1 MRLYE
6 WSKEKEG
13 KCSSRHELPARCRAR
28 SRSPSVRCSAR
39 SRSPLVRSL
48 VRHLLHE
55 ERRSK
60 TQGGESGNLRAR
72 PGGHLAGTRKGRNK
86 CERAR
91 PDHLARPP
99 PNNNAHTLTAHADEA
114 FAQHPIIMMGH
125 SLARQPRPNPPE
137 NRAAHAPER
146 GTPSVAGGHRTG
158 CIAHSGSLDKVPFL
172 LAPGVSLIKFLRNF
186 PAVFPLRAVQRGTGR
201 AGLGGGRREGRRRRW
216 QEFNGTP
223 GHALRQLACGACGW
237 HGGGPGARV
246 ERGGRGRE
254 RGGGRAKRASLAP
267 VLCCLLAR
275 LLTACVNFPRPAWSE
290 PIHVARCTC
299 CVQRG
304 RCVCARALHIVHALR
319 GLPALF
325 TS

>member
-1 MRLYE
+1 MCVIDSLELLDLTPSFLWFLTKSVDGAQISLFVYLDLLAPFTPPRLTPRLGSSGGDFDAFPPTDRRSSGFQVFCPCQKKMKGCQLSMPLSHCHPHPARPPWTTGAHSCACVRKFVLAPPCVHWSPE

-172 LAPGVSLIKFLRNF
+172 LPPGFHL
-186 PAVFPLRAVQRGTGR
+186 
-201 AGLGGGRREGRRRRW
+201 
-216 QEFNGTP
+216 
-223 GHALRQLACGACGW
+223 
-237 HGGGPGARV
+237 
-246 ERGGRGRE
+246 
-254 RGGGRAKRASLAP
+254 
-267 VLCCLLAR
+267 
-275 LLTACVNFPRPAWSE
+275 
-290 PIHVARCTC
+290 
-299 CVQRG
+299 
-304 RCVCARALHIVHALR
+304 
-319 GLPALF
+319 
-325 TS
+325 